1 MLREIGKVD
10 PVMGKNQHAPRREGA
25 SHVPRGVAH
34 GARCQIVEKLCNDD
48 AVIALSG
55 QPRGYR
61 QPQHARST
69 GA

>member
-10 PVMGKNQHAPRREGA
+10 PVMGKNQHAPRPDGA
-25 SHVPRGVAH
+25 GHVPRGAAH
-34 GARCQIVEKLCNDD
+34 GARRQIVEKLGNDD
-48 AVIALSG
+48 SVIALSG
-55 QPRGYR
+55 QPRGHR